1 MASIMSA
8 CEIDFMPDTG
18 LFYVFSVDYATDAR
32 GCIDQVTSIAFRC
45 NQCHHVSRGDTD
57 LKRMTGGT
65 LLTCGKCGSHQAVSN
80 ARLVDSEHA
89 ALSVHAAGAP
99 DQR

>member
-1 MASIMSA
+1 
-8 CEIDFMPDTG
+8 MPDTG

-32 GCIDQVTSIAFRC
+32 GCIDRVTSIAFRC
-45 NQCHHVSRGDTD
+45 NQCHHVSRTETE

-80 ARLVDSEHA
+80 ARLVDCEHA
-89 ALSVHAAGAP
+89 ALTGQPAAAMP
-99 DQR
+99 PR